1 MAQPRNA
8 APGNYPAFPIGVN
21 NTAKEEA
28 MPRDQWGNVVTL
40 REAVNVDIPP
50 DGKPR
55 RRAGYTSVQAGTL
68 AHSAWSDDYLPWGL
82 FVDGADLCVMH
93 EDETVDVL
101 RSDLA
106 LGLPVSYTRI
116 NDGVW
121 WSNGVQSGLL
131 TLDLEQLPWS
141 AGQPAGPPAVT
152 GAPGGM
158 LPQGTYQV
166 TVTFIDA
173 SGRESGAPL
182 AAIADVPAD
191 GALALSAIP
200 QPPAG
205 GKVRVYITEGQD
217 GVLRAALTLP
227 EGITEYAVVNP
238 AKGRTLDTLL
248 LQPMPAG
255 QLVAHGNG
263 RLFVARGREL
273 LFSPALRYGLF
284 DPKKG
289 RIGFVERVQMIAFV
303 GDGTDGAGLFVSDNK
318 RVYWF
323 GGADPMKWTQQ
334 IAYASPALPGPI
346 AWVPGDV
353 LGLQATALYPCWH
366 ARNGRLCV
374 GMPGGNVLTP
384 QPRDGAPDAVWDDG
398 QAAAIGYLEQP
409 GDRRLVSA
417 VRGAVP
423 NTFAAQDRL
432 VVREYR
438 HDQNPA

>member
-55 RRAGYTSVQAGTL
+55 RRAGYTSVQPGTL
-68 AHSAWSDDYLPWGL
+68 VHSAWSDDYLPWGL
-82 FVDGADLCVMH
+82 YVDGANLCVMH

-101 RSDLA
+101 RGDMA
-106 LGLPVSYTRI
+106 LGLPVSCARI

-158 LPQGTYQV
+158 LPAGTYQV

-227 EGITEYAVVNP
+227 EGVTEYAVVNP

-255 QLVAHGNG
+255 RLVAHGNG

-273 LFSPALRYGLF
+273 LF
-284 DPKKG
+284 
-289 RIGFVERVQMIAFV
+289 
-303 GDGTDGAGLFVSDNK
+303 
-318 RVYWF
+318 
-323 GGADPMKWTQQ
+323 
-334 IAYASPALPGPI
+334 
-346 AWVPGDV
+346 
-353 LGLQATALYPCWH
+353 
-366 ARNGRLCV
+366 
-374 GMPGGNVLTP
+374 
-384 QPRDGAPDAVWDDG
+384 
-398 QAAAIGYLEQP
+398 
-409 GDRRLVSA
+409 
-417 VRGAVP
+417 
-423 NTFAAQDRL
+423 
-432 VVREYR
+432 
-438 HDQNPA
+438 